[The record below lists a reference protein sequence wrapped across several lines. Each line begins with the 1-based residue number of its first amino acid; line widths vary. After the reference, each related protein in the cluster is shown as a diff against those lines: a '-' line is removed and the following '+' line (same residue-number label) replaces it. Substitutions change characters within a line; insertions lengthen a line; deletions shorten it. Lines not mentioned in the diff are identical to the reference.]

1 MRQVSSRVF
10 CAYPLL
16 RSGDHAAAS
25 IGNSL
30 RAHARVA
37 GRVPRMAGRMSNR
50 ERIERLR
57 AEADAAEKEKAAA
70 KAAKPALPPKARK
83 SSSKAQPPAR
93 VRIVWL
99 VCDPS
104 GKEVKRFPNAQEQ
117 EARADAQQ
125 QSAATGRSYFVM
137 QADAPYE

>member
-1 MRQVSSRVF
+1 MTK
-10 CAYPLL
+10 
-16 RSGDHAAAS
+16 RSAAAS
-25 IGNSL
+25 IGNRL
-30 RAHARVA
+30 RARARVA

-50 ERIERLR
+50 ERIDRLR
-57 AEADAAEKEKAAA
+57 AEAEAAAKEKAAA
-70 KAAKPALPPKARK
+70 KAAKAALPPKSRK
-83 SSSKAQPPAR
+83 SSSKAAPVR

-104 GKEVKRFPNAQEQ
+104 GKEVKRFPYAQEQ

>member
-1 MRQVSSRVF
+1 
-10 CAYPLL
+10 
-16 RSGDHAAAS
+16 
-25 IGNSL
+25 
-30 RAHARVA
+30 
-37 GRVPRMAGRMSNR
+37 MAGRMSNR
-50 ERIERLR
+50 ERIDRLR
-57 AEADAAEKEKAAA
+57 AEAEAAAKEKAAA
-70 KAAKPALPPKARK
+70 KAALPPKSRK

-104 GKEVKRFPNAQEQ
+104 GKEVKRFPYAQEQ

>member
-1 MRQVSSRVF
+1 MT
-10 CAYPLL
+10 
-16 RSGDHAAAS
+16 
-25 IGNSL
+25 
-30 RAHARVA
+30 
-37 GRVPRMAGRMSNR
+37 GRMSNR

-57 AEADAAEKEKAAA
+57 AEAEAAAKEKAAA
-70 KAAKPALPPKARK
+70 KAAKAALPPRSRK
-83 SSSKAQPPAR
+83 SSSKPAQPPAR

-104 GKEVKRFPNAQEQ
+104 GKEVKRFPYAQEQ